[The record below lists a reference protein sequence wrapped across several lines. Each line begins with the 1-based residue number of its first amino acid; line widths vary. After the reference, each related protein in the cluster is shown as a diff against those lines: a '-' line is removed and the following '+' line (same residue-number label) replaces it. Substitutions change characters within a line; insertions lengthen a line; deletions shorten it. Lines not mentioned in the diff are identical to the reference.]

1 MKAYSKEEAAQ
12 APNQWWDVWDFF
24 PNVSQ
29 HQIENPYQHEWQQR
43 PEQVEANYNED
54 GTLKESLRL
63 NLAGW
68 PTPKYTREGDLYYH
82 TVQDDEGNVIP
93 SNLSNET
100 WREKL
105 PYPFGKKRNN
115 MSDYAFAS
123 WLANQAPAQ
132 LAPIG
137 ALAKGIPNI
146 INQRRTSPHGFYKEG
161 SIDANMNQVDNVLKL
176 SRFKNTHKQ
185 IEKQGLYPKGD
196 DPSLTAQ
203 QLDLVGQPGF
213 TGEEYAFQS
222 TIQQGKNESNEAYIK
237 RYWNT
242 KFDELGIPEGVRFS
256 LREMLDSDHL
266 TKAQRRNIK
275 AGISNPN
282 YVFRDYKESRQI
294 LVNDFLD
301 GLEAF
306 GIDPSTIE
314 IHHISSLR
322 HVSQLFEGLK
332 RSEWPEMLAELY
344 KAGLATGNDPNN
356 LMAMFAK
363 AHRSGRSSNV
373 DSVHQYLDNELGK
386 YNERITGDFGDNIRE
401 LSVKERIPSITRYAQ
416 VRQSSVQVANNA
428 IRQVL
433 DEIVQSQEG
442 SMDALIDNVVFSQPQ
457 IEYIQSKIKQHLDM
471 EFNPQGWG
479 ALEDAVKDNVSGAQA
494 KQDRGL
500 SPSGPTQGQLMDLGK
515 KNRPK
520 PKSRDQKKYEKDTE
534 GVPPTRGEGDFPE
547 TGEGLDE
554 FGNPL

>member
-105 PYPFGKKRNN
+105 PYPFGKKRND

-275 AGISNPN
+275 SGISNPN
-282 YVFRDYKESRQI
+282 YIPKDYKESRQI
-294 LVNDFLD
+294 LVHDFLD

-322 HVSQLFEGLK
+322 HVAQLFEGLK
-332 RSEWPEMLAELY
+332 RSEWPKMLAELY
-344 KAGLATGNDPNN
+344 KAGLATGNDPDN
-356 LMAMFAK
+356 LMAMQAK
-363 AHRSGRSSNV
+363 AHRSGSSSDV
-373 DSVHQYLDNELGK
+373 VSIHGFLDNELGK
-386 YNERITGDFGDNIRE
+386 YNEQITGNFGDNIRE
-401 LSVKERIPSITRYAQ
+401 LSVEQRIPSIRRYAQ
-416 VRQSSVQVANNA
+416 IRQSSIEIGNEA
-428 IRQVL
+428 IREILDQKVL
-433 DEIVQSQEG
+433 EQPGQEG
-442 SMDALIDNVVFSQPQ
+442 DNPFDDMTYGEVAALDAGADMDKYTDLLSPDQ
-457 IEYIQSKIKQHLDM
+457 IEYVKAKIKRHLDYHY
-471 EFNPQGWG
+471 NPQAWG
-479 ALEDAVKDNVSGAQA
+479 ALSDAVTGDISGAKA

-500 SPSGPTQGQLMDLGK
+500 SPSGPTQTQIMDLGK
-515 KNRPK
+515 KSPK
-520 PKSRDQKKYEKDTE
+520 NKPDND
-534 GVPPTRGEGDFPE
+534 PPIGSGWDIIDPNE
-547 TGEGLDE
+547 
-554 FGNPL
+554 